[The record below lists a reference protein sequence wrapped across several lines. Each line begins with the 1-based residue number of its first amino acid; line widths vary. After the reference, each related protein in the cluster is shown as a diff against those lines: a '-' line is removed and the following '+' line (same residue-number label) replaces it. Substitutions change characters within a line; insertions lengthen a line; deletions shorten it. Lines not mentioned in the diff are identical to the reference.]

1 MSGLEEGP
9 LQREWPDRPAGLA
22 PKRHSKSF
30 FRELPFLIIVALV
43 VALLVKTFLVQAFFI
58 PSESMEPTLHGCPGC
73 RGDRVLV
80 NRLVYR
86 FRDPRRGEIIVFAQ
100 RRNGP
105 DKRGLFRKLADFMT
119 EGLGVT
125 RPSSTD
131 YVKRIIGLPG
141 ETVQMKDGVVTVTRT
156 DHKKVRLN
164 EPYLNERDTTPFGP
178 AKVPVGEYFVMGD
191 NRTHSADSRTLL
203 GTIRRGD
210 IIGKAFVKIW
220 PPGRMGRLATVTY
233 NGDTPAVAGLI
244 VVVGWRRRRRSARA
258 AATALEA

>member
-1 MSGLEEGP
+1 VSGLEEGP
-9 LQREWPDRPAGLA
+9 LQKEWPDRPAGAA
-22 PKRHSKSF
+22 PKRQSKSF

-58 PSESMEPTLHGCPGC
+58 PSESMEPTLHGCAGC

-86 FRDPRRGEIIVFAQ
+86 FRDPRRGEIIVFAE
-100 RRNGP
+100 RPRGP
-105 DKRGLFRKLADFMT
+105 DRRGLFRKLSDFMT
-119 EGLGVT
+119 EGLGVS
-125 RPSSTD
+125 RPSSID

-141 ETVQMKDGVVTVTRT
+141 ETVQMKDGIVTVTRI
-156 DHKKVRLN
+156 DKKKFKLI
-164 EPYLNERDTTPFGP
+164 EPYLNERDLQPFGP
-178 AKVPVGEYFVMGD
+178 KKVPAGEYFVMGD

-203 GTIRRGD
+203 GTIRRED

-233 NGDTPAVAGLI
+233 RGDAAPGAVLVLAGL
-244 VVVGWRRRRRSARA
+244 RRRRRLGAGMTA
-258 AATALEA
+258 AGGVR